1 MFKRFLATSIITVS
15 LEKYFDRI
23 YRNMEDYF
31 IIPVLMVVLALTVLG
46 GNYILTGQVLTL
58 GLDFTGGTEM
68 QFSIDEEFSTQE
80 IESAFANAGRED
92 VEALE
97 QVTTDETYLLLRAPP
112 PELTEGEAVEVL
124 EDEGFG
130 VELQSLSTIDATVS
144 EEFFRQ
150 AILAFGIAFIIMS
163 TVVFIAFRD
172 IVPSFAVIFAIA
184 GDITFAMAGMALLDI
199 PLTLGS
205 LAALLMLIGY
215 SVDTDI
221 VLSTRV
227 LKQRRGSL
235 RDRVW
240 SATKTGLTM
249 SSGGIAGFTLL
260 YAVSW
265 MIAGPSELSNI
276 AAVMVI
282 GLLAD
287 MPLTWL
293 GNAVVLK
300 KYADGDMETASEAAS
315 ELGGML
321 TWR

>member
-1 MFKRFLATSIITVS
+1 MNP
-15 LEKYFDRI
+15 EKKFNSI

-31 IIPVLMVVLALTVLG
+31 IIPVIIVVLALTVLG
-46 GNYILTGQVLTL
+46 GNFLLTGEVLTM
-58 GLDFTGGTEM
+58 GLDFTGGTEI
-68 QFSIDEEFSTQE
+68 QLSVEEDFGTQE
-80 IESAFANAGRED
+80 IESLFAAADRGD

-97 QVTTDETYLLLRAPP
+97 QVTTDQTYLVLRAPP
-112 PELTEGEAVEVL
+112 PELRETEALDILSENGYNAQVE
-124 EDEGFG
+124 
-130 VELQSLSTIDATVS
+130 SLTTLDATVS

-150 AILAFGIAFIIMS
+150 AIAAFIIAFTIMS
-163 TVVFIAFRD
+163 LVVFLAFRD

-235 RDRVW
+235 RERVW

-265 MIAGPSELSNI
+265 MIVGPSELSNI

-300 KYADGDMETASEAAS
+300 KYADGDMDTASDAVS
-315 ELGGML
+315 EMGGML
-321 TWR
+321 RWK